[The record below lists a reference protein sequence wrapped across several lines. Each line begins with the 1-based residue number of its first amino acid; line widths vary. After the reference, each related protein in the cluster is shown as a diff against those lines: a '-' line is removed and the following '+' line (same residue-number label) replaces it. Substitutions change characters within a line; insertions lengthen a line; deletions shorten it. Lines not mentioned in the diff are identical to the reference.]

1 MLELIYIKTQLQ
13 MLKFFNN
20 IFQLF
25 HFITSDYK
33 RWIIV
38 ASLKYQII
46 EKYHKS

>member
-13 MLKFFNN
+13 MLKFFHN

-46 EKYHKS
+46 EKYHK